1 VCARTHRPLHA
12 VQDGVRTPARA
23 SFYPASCPPS
33 LIHSLRSICD
43 LGAILPTRA
52 RRRLRERRPPS
63 GPDHGPSQLG
73 VAVVLQCIPGAGA
86 ACVRRPVLCIHGAAS
101 VWRPR
106 ASRTPPQGWPHALA
120 QPASGVPAHPP
131 HPPPEGGRTRWRSQ
145 RQASRASPALPQGGP
160 HALRTT
166 RSTSSRR
173 LSRTSPLASSRS
185 VSILRSLCSA
195 SAYTLR
201 HPLLARPNCHP
212 DSLPS

>member
-1 VCARTHRPLHA
+1 MGGLRAVCARTHRPLHA
-12 VQDGVRTPARA
+12 VHDRVRTPARA

-43 LGAILPTRA
+43 LGGIFPSRA
-52 RRRLRERRPPS
+52 RRRHRERRPPS

-73 VAVVLQCIPGAGA
+73 VAVVLQCIPGA
-86 ACVRRPVLCIHGAAS
+86 ACVRRPALCIHGAS
-101 VWRPR
+101 
-106 ASRTPPQGWPHALA
+106 STPPQGWPHALA
-120 QPASGVPAHPP
+120 QPASGVPTHPP
-131 HPPPEGGRTRWRSQ
+131 HSPKGGRTRWRSQ
-145 RQASRASPALPQGGP
+145 RLASRRIPRTPRGWP
-160 HALRTT
+160 HALRTI